1 MDCDHAFITDKAD
14 LRNTRVGS
22 KREICLF
29 PRWRREG
36 GPLTCGCEVP
46 AQLRKDESEN
56 QKGAGFSLKSRPAT
70 RKSPRRGVTPAVTS
84 GLRVCAPV
92 RRPPPGEAD
101 EDSDFFSLESVPL
114 LARALAILRVCVVG
128 QWRICG
134 TSVTRWS
141 KSYSNFFSSSPK
153 HILLFPLPIL
163 EIESLKWR
171 GRKAFLKSSS

>member
-1 MDCDHAFITDKAD
+1 MRMPGACPTSQGRERKPE
-14 LRNTRVGS
+14 GS
-22 KREICLF
+22 WLF
-29 PRWRREG
+29 
-36 GPLTCGCEVP
+36 TKVP
-46 AQLRKDESEN
+46 TGDSQVTA
-56 QKGAGFSLKSRPAT
+56 
-70 RKSPRRGVTPAVTS
+70 PRRDPAVSS

-92 RRPPPGEAD
+92 HRPPGEAD